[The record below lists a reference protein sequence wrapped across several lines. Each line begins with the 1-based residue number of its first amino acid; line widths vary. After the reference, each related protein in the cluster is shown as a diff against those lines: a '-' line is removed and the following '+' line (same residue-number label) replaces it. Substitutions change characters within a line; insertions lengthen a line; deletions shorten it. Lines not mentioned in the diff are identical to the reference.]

1 MRSWLGWAAVTAAV
15 LALLLGGSRDTF
27 ARALAQGGVTVQG
40 QIVNGTA
47 GAPLTPGLRVVLHSF
62 GPNLGLVS
70 TVQTVADAAGRFQF
84 PDVVLRDTGSYAFA
98 VEYAGVTYTTVA
110 GALALAAPVQVT
122 VYQTTQ
128 DVASVRVQRQV
139 WFISQVDTRNQE
151 IAAVEFIHLVNNG
164 DRTLLPDLTTTG
176 QISFLRF
183 SLPAGVVGLEV
194 DSGLPG
200 GQIIPIGTGFAVTA
214 PVFPG
219 PHDLTFAYRFPYR
232 GAGVS
237 YNQRLLQGAELYQVL
252 VPQRLDM
259 VQVAG
264 LDAQP
269 SLDLEGTV
277 YRVWEGR
284 GFGPGQGPV
293 VSLSGLPQPSL
304 LARLTRG
311 AARPAFW
318 EAAIPSILG
327 AVLALLLI
335 YGVVKA
341 PGWARASARP
351 VADHGNG
358 ADRHALVQAIAVLD
372 QRFQT
377 GGLDPA
383 DYQSQRRWLKA
394 RALGVAGGDARLEN
408 GPP

>member
-1 MRSWLGWAAVTAAV
+1 MRSWLGWVVSAAAV
-15 LALLLGGSRDTF
+15 LLLLLGSFRE
-27 ARALAQGGVTVQG
+27 ASAQGGVTVQG
-40 QIVNGTA
+40 QIINGTA
-47 GAPLTPGLRVVLHSF
+47 GAALPPGLTVVLHSF
-62 GPNLGLVS
+62 GSNLGLVS

-84 PDVVLRDTGSYAFA
+84 PGVVLQDTGSYAFV

-110 GALALAAPVQVT
+110 GAPALAAPVQAT
-122 VYQTTQ
+122 VYETTQ

-139 WFISQVDTRNQE
+139 WFISQVDIRNQE
-151 IAAVEFIHLVNNG
+151 IAAVEFIHLVNDS

-183 SLPAGVVGLEV
+183 SLPPGAAGLEV
-194 DSGLPG
+194 DSDLAG
-200 GQIIPIGTGFAVTA
+200 GQVIPIGTGFAVTA

-232 GAGVS
+232 GDSVS

-252 VPQRLDM
+252 VPQRLEV

-264 LDAQP
+264 LDPQP
-269 SLDLEGTV
+269 PLELEGTV

-284 GFGPGQGPV
+284 SFGPGQGPV

-311 AARPAFW
+311 ATRPAFW
-318 EAAIPSILG
+318 EAAIPGMLG
-327 AVLALLLI
+327 AVLALLLV
-335 YGVVKA
+335 YGAVKA
-341 PGWARASARP
+341 PGWARASARSL
-351 VADHGNG
+351 ADPANG
-358 ADRHALVQAIAVLD
+358 VPAQELILAIAELD
-372 QRFQT
+372 HRFQQ

-383 DYQSQRRWLKA
+383 EYQSQRRQMKA
-394 RALGVAGGDARLEN
+394 RALAESPSGSPAGEDSR
-408 GPP
+408 P